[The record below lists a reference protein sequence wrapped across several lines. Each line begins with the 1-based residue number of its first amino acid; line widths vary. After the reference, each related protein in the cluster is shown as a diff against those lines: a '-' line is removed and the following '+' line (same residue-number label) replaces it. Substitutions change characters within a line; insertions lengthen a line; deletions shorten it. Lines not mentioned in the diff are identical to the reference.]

1 MYYIEGNMTRNL
13 DIPLSGFTNK
23 FYQVRD
29 SRPAMTSPTAPTASE
44 SCSARG
50 APRVPSQSQVSKLWC
65 AEHDNQTQLQ
75 SIRYTFVRSHD
86 ACICR
91 HCLFSFKFSHK
102 DCMSKLFLFS
112 IFAFLDVRYRRH
124 EVHFIWGPSLA
135 QRLLHLLQL
144 QELYGGQG
152 LHHGRWGHH
161 LPGVRQEEA
170 HGRHGGAV
178 RGSMRMIIFIDVLI
192 FS

>member
-1 MYYIEGNMTRNL
+1 
-13 DIPLSGFTNK
+13 
-23 FYQVRD
+23 
-29 SRPAMTSPTAPTASE
+29 MTSPTARTASE

-50 APRVPSQSQVSKLWC
+50 APRVPSQSQVSKLWS

-75 SIRYTFVRSHD
+75 SIRYTFARSHD

-91 HCLFSFKFSHK
+91 HCLFSFKFPPKTAWAHYVYV
-102 DCMSKLFLFS
+102 S

-152 LHHGRWGHH
+152 LHHRRRGHH

-178 RGSMRMIIFIDVLI
+178 RGSMRMILFIDVLI